1 MNPET
6 QNSTPKLVEN
16 KPSSETTNTSMDF
29 ELVSK
34 KPAKFPILIVFLS
47 LILVTLITVGV
58 LIYLKIIVL

>member
-6 QNSTPKLVEN
+6 QNSTPKMVEN

-34 KPAKFPILIVFLS
+34 KPVKFPILIVFLS

-58 LIYLKIIVL
+58 LVYLKIITL